1 MVLHLQFSSLF
12 TDWKRVLH
20 IIFTG
25 AQHYRLV
32 VLTAAWVVQSTYI
45 KAPLIFHCTFNRRA
59 AAAAGGAET
68 HPDLCNRNDR
78 FISPCWCDRDHVVYK
93 SIKNLSWPFSIIHN
107 LAELR
112 SKPSG
117 GLPTA
122 RGWRLPPLR
131 MERIHTFICPD
142 LCIHLWKDNAL
153 IHLISWICAK
163 AVVTLI
169 EQKMRNT
176 AEYNK

>member
-32 VLTAAWVVQSTYI
+32 VLTVSRTVYVHLGSINLSLYVQQKSSSSST
-45 KAPLIFHCTFNRRA
+45 
-59 AAAAGGAET
+59 GAET

-107 LAELR
+107 LAELC

-169 EQKMRNT
+169 EQKKRNT